1 MSLLW
6 AGFTIITL
14 SSTMMEQVVNLAYG
28 GGVVKDASATL
39 LLSPMAQTC
48 RTKYMLVCTP
58 GDSAPMDR
66 ALLFPVHA
74 TNVKATST
82 RIHEWVLRQLM
93 DYTMVSDGKM
103 SYLSSNQDNPHHT
116 LSR

>member
-6 AGFTIITL
+6 VGFTIITL
-14 SSTMMEQVVNLAYG
+14 SSTMMGQVVNLAYG
-28 GGVVKDASATL
+28 GGAVKDASATL

-58 GDSAPMDR
+58 GDSVPMDR
-66 ALLFPVHA
+66 ALLLPVNA
-74 TNVKATST
+74 TNVKETNT
-82 RIHEWVLRQLM
+82 RSHELVLGQLM

-103 SYLSSNQDNPHHT
+103 IYLS
-116 LSR
+116 